1 MCVFLKR
8 YYLIHILHFH
18 NLIEINAGVKT
29 QAELGYKHTHW
40 KHFIQKQ
47 DKIGLVSPSVGVYCP
62 LVAAP
67 PTTLVFAR
75 SDLVSYTVRYV
86 RAEMLYKENRME
98 QTSR

>member
-1 MCVFLKR
+1 M
-8 YYLIHILHFH
+8 
-18 NLIEINAGVKT
+18 NT
-29 QAELGYKHTHW
+29 HTG